1 MAKIV
6 LTRPTGYKTDRLRPY
21 QIYVDG
27 QRVGHIK
34 PGEAEA
40 FEVSP
45 GKHDLRLKVDW
56 GASET
61 LQVELGENDEA
72 RFVCGPRVK
81 QNDVTI
87 AAGYRQAYWSTFG
100 CRRYIDLR
108 SGDELAEETESRSKL
123 RNLDGPLLFG
133 IAFLIAVAYWILT
146 GRSIVVVGVVVA
158 AMALVVGGLVG
169 KGIGKATVQVTEEV
183 QKHRKG

>member
-21 QIYVDG
+21 QIYIDG
-27 QRVGHIK
+27 QKVGHIK
-34 PGEAEA
+34 PGQAEA
-40 FEVSP
+40 FEVP
-45 GKHDLRLKVDW
+45 AGQHELRLKVDW
-56 GASET
+56 GASEA
-61 LQVELGENDEA
+61 LKVDLGENDEEK
-72 RFVCGPRVK
+72 FVCGPRVK

-108 SGDELAEETESRSKL
+108 SGDKLGGETESRSKL
-123 RNLDGPLLFG
+123 HGLDGPMLFG
-133 IAFLIAVAYWILT
+133 IALLIGVAYWILT
-146 GRSIVVVGVVVA
+146 GRSIVLVGVVVA

-169 KGIGKATVQVTEEV
+169 RGIGKATVQVTEEV
-183 QKHRKG
+183 QKHRDG

>member
-1 MAKIV
+1 MAEIV

-21 QIYVDG
+21 QVFIDG
-27 QRVGHIK
+27 QKVGQIK
-34 PGEAEA
+34 SGQSATFEVQPGEHE
-40 FEVSP
+40 
-45 GKHDLRLKVDW
+45 LRLKVDW
-56 GASET
+56 GASEALT
-61 LQVELGENDEA
+61 VDLGESDEA
-72 RFVCGPRVK
+72 AFVCGPRVK

-108 SGDELAEETESRSKL
+108 PGDELAETESKSKL
-123 RNLDGPLLFG
+123 NGLDGPMLFG
-133 IAFLIAVAYWILT
+133 IAFLIGIAYWILS

-169 KGIGKATVQVTEEV
+169 RGIGRATVQATEEV
-183 QKHRKG
+183 QKHRDG